1 MLDCEMAWVLDEMET
16 RNKGTKFIITKEAN
30 ADLDDELGVQN
41 ICLYVDTV
49 FPYYKIGGCHPAF
62 FDDFYRDTLVFPKEH
77 QKNTSTEKIC

>member
-41 ICLYVDTV
+41 ICLCRYCLSILQDRRLSSSL
-49 FPYYKIGGCHPAF
+49 F
-62 FDDFYRDTLVFPKEH
+62 R
-77 QKNTSTEKIC
+77 